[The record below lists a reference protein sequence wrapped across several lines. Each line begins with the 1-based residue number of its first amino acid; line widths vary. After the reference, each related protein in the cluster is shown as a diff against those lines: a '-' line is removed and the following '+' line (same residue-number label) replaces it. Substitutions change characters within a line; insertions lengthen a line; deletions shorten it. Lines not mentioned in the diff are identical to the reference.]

1 MIALLQIVLGIILIS
16 WLIALCFKSFRDI
29 LPERITAWFDLITD
43 IKEEKINNFTDVLLI
58 LFICIIFIFL
68 SFIIIPIF
76 PFFFAIG
83 TINDYIIEK
92 ESKEREER
100 LNKIEQQKKEEED
113 WFNKRI
119 QSYFTFTG
127 KEPFDFDPDTFLYLE
142 SEYNKS
148 INECIGSNL
157 NEICAI
163 FKQFGFRFI
172 YLPKWQPSTE
182 NISLAHLSIDEEKN
196 VKNFLEK
203 VDTVT
208 YTKLLCKTLRIKESE
223 IDSGIFHFACY
234 IYDEHDYE
242 KANPRL
248 RKFTLFSIQD
258 INNENYKDFFKI
270 YCKAITE
277 GRKQPGGCYF
287 SVVSKWHGWD
297 FFERHGDSPEKY
309 ADYTFLESMK
319 DIADN
324 IKKEMEQ
331 LKEGGY
337 YELLLHTLGDEIKQL
352 LSDVKPIPSLSH
364 LKITDDYKIWL
375 VDYNKEVKMTPLQKT
390 LYIFYL
396 RHPEG
401 VEFKMLS
408 AYYDE
413 LLAIYKVLSNRE
425 NLQKQEESIRRL
437 VDVTDNAINEKC
449 SRIKEAFLKITD
461 DFIARNYYIVL
472 KKQRYEE
479 DPVIGYYLLKQIIL
493 PRNLV
498 TYPKDIERI
507 KIMNPIEGKKSI
519 KENLKKQ
526 SKLYDQLRNHFYDK
540 KYPKGQL
547 IEEYTEFINNNPKFY
562 KAYFQRAILYA
573 HIGKFRESMAD
584 NDFLISHNEK
594 LWTEAIINKAEDLF
608 FLKEYELALKTAN
621 HFFEIESSPTSECY
635 RIRAS
640 IYKKLKMYEEYSADK
655 HNQKRLQK
663 EEKKR
668 KY

>member
-16 WLIALCFKSFRDI
+16 WLIALCFKSFRKD
-29 LPERITAWFDLITD
+29 LPEIITD
-43 IKEEKINNFTDVLLI
+43 WVGFITNLKEEERNNITDVLLI
-58 LFICIIFIFL
+58 VFIFVIFL
-68 SFIIIPIF
+68 LISIILIPLF
-76 PFFFAIG
+76 PFFFIYR
-83 TINDYIIEK
+83 TINDYRFEK
-92 ESKEREER
+92 QSKERKKILDE
-100 LNKIEQQKKEEED
+100 IEQQKKEEED

-127 KEPFDFDPDTFLYLE
+127 KEPFDFDSDTFLYIE

-148 INECIGSNL
+148 INECIESNL

-182 NISLAHLSIDEEKN
+182 NISLAHLTIDEEKN

-208 YTKLLCKTLRIKESE
+208 YTKLLCETLRIKESE

-242 KANPRL
+242 KVNPRL

-258 INNENYKDFFKI
+258 INNENYKDFFEK
-270 YCKAITE
+270 YCKKIVE
-277 GRKQPGGCYF
+277 GRNRPNGCYF
-287 SVVSKWHGWD
+287 TVVSKWHGWD
-297 FFERHGDSPEKY
+297 FLEKHGENPEDY
-309 ADYTFLESMK
+309 ADFTFLEKMQ

-324 IKKEMEQ
+324 VKKEIEQ

-337 YELLLHTLGDEIKQL
+337 YELLLHTLGDEIKQWL
-352 LSDVKPIPSLSH
+352 HDVKPTPSLSH

-413 LLAIYKVLSNRE
+413 LLAIYKVISNRE

-449 SRIKEAFLKITD
+449 SRIKEAFLKVAD
-461 DFIARNYYIVL
+461 DFIARNYYIIL

-479 DPVIGYYLLKQIIL
+479 DLVIGYNLLKQITL
-493 PRNLV
+493 PRELV
-498 TYPKDIERI
+498 TYPNDIDRI
-507 KIMNPIEGKKSI
+507 KRLDPKEEKKSI
-519 KENLKKQ
+519 KENLSKQ
-526 SKLYDQLRNHFYDK
+526 SKLFHQLLIHFYDK

-547 IEEYTEFINNNPKFY
+547 IEEFTEFINNNPKNY
-562 KAYFQRAILYA
+562 KAHFFRAILYA

-584 NDFLISHNEK
+584 NDVLISHNEK
-594 LWTEAIINKAEDLF
+594 LWSEAIINKAEDLY

-621 HFFEIESSPTSECY
+621 RYFEIVSSPSSECY

-640 IYKKLKMYEEYSADK
+640 IYKKLKMYDEYSADK